1 MECGIRTAECG
12 ILTEDEDNAAWRTA
26 NWEYAE
32 GSKGLRPRGAT
43 QRSEFRNPKSAFH
56 IPRSMRPKSCF
67 LWPGPHILAVSAGIE
82 IRYKIGNERLV
93 KVTERAAAKLS
104 QLLTRQGRPLG
115 ALRVAV
121 IGGGCSG
128 LQYKMDLVDGPA
140 NRDILVESNRVRVV
154 VDPKTALF
162 VSGSSV
168 DFSEDL
174 QKGGF
179 KVTNPNAVA
188 HCSCGES
195 FSA

>member
-1 MECGIRTAECG
+1 MSTA
-12 ILTEDEDNAAWRTA
+12 TE
-26 NWEYAE
+26 
-32 GSKGLRPRGAT
+32 
-43 QRSEFRNPKSAFH
+43 SAVQY
-56 IPRSMRPKSCF
+56 RM
-67 LWPGPHILAVSAGIE
+67 
-82 IRYKIGNERLV
+82 GNEKLIRI
-93 KVTERAAAKLS
+93 TDAASRKLRG
-104 QLLTRQGRPLG
+104 LLERQGRAQG

-140 NRDILVESNRVRVV
+140 NRDIMVESSAVRVV
-154 VDPKTALF
+154 IDPKSALF
-162 VSGSSV
+162 VSGSEL
-168 DFSEDL
+168 DFSDDL

>member
-1 MECGIRTAECG
+1 MDGI
-12 ILTEDEDNAAWRTA
+12 
-26 NWEYAE
+26 
-32 GSKGLRPRGAT
+32 S
-43 QRSEFRNPKSAFH
+43 FR
-56 IPRSMRPKSCF
+56 
-67 LWPGPHILAVSAGIE
+67 
-82 IRYKIGNERLV
+82 IGNEKLIRVLDAASSRL
-93 KVTERAAAKLS
+93 RS
-104 QLLTRQGRPLG
+104 LLEKQGRPGG

-140 NRDILVESNRVRVV
+140 HRDILVESNLVRVV
-154 VDPKTALF
+154 IDPKSALF
-162 VSGSSV
+162 VSGSEL
-168 DFSEDL
+168 DFSDDL

>member
-1 MECGIRTAECG
+1 MHAAVTA
-12 ILTEDEDNAAWRTA
+12 
-26 NWEYAE
+26 
-32 GSKGLRPRGAT
+32 P
-43 QRSEFRNPKSAFH
+43 P
-56 IPRSMRPKSCF
+56 
-67 LWPGPHILAVSAGIE
+67 AVQF
-82 IRYKIGNERLV
+82 KVGNERLV
-93 KVTERAAAKLS
+93 KVTDAASGKLRS
-104 QLLTRQGRPLG
+104 LLEKQGRAPG

-140 NRDILVESNRVRVV
+140 NRDILVESAGVRVV
-154 VDPKTALF
+154 VDPKSALF
-162 VSGSSV
+162 VSGSLV
-168 DFSEDL
+168 DFSDDL

>member
-1 MECGIRTAECG
+1 MTA
-12 ILTEDEDNAAWRTA
+12 
-26 NWEYAE
+26 
-32 GSKGLRPRGAT
+32 
-43 QRSEFRNPKSAFH
+43 
-56 IPRSMRPKSCF
+56 
-67 LWPGPHILAVSAGIE
+67 AGE
-82 IRYKIGNERLV
+82 IKIKIGNEKLV
-93 KVTERAAAKLS
+93 KVTEKASAKLTS
-104 QLLTRQGRPLG
+104 LLTRQGRPEG

-140 NRDILVESNRVRVV
+140 NRDIMVQSAGVKVV
-154 VDPKTALF
+154 IDPKSALF
-162 VSGSSV
+162 VSGSLL

>member
-1 MECGIRTAECG
+1 MTIPPT
-12 ILTEDEDNAAWRTA
+12 
-26 NWEYAE
+26 
-32 GSKGLRPRGAT
+32 
-43 QRSEFRNPKSAFH
+43 SEIK
-56 IPRSMRPKSCF
+56 
-67 LWPGPHILAVSAGIE
+67 
-82 IRYKIGNERLV
+82 YKIGNEKLV
-93 KVTERAAAKLS
+93 KVTENASKKLTS
-104 QLLTRQGRPLG
+104 LLTRQGRPQG

-140 NRDILVESNRVRVV
+140 NRDIMVESQSVRVV
-154 VDPKTALF
+154 VDPKSALF
-162 VSGSSV
+162 VSGSLLDYS
-168 DFSEDL
+168 DDL

>member
-1 MECGIRTAECG
+1 MSIIAIVQNDTVKLG
-12 ILTEDEDNAAWRTA
+12 
-26 NWEYAE
+26 
-32 GSKGLRPRGAT
+32 GLRGLALYEARMDKEWSLTDCISFVVDMTA
-43 QRSEFRNPKSAFH
+43 
-56 IPRSMRPKSCF
+56 
-67 LWPGPHILAVSAGIE
+67 PGE
-82 IRYKIGNERLV
+82 IKIKIGNEKLV
-93 KVTERAAAKLS
+93 KVTEKAGAKLTS
-104 QLLTRQGRPLG
+104 LLTRQGRPQG

-128 LQYKMDLVDGPA
+128 MQYKMDLVDGPA
-140 NRDILVESNRVRVV
+140 NRDIMVQSSGVRVV
-154 VDPKTALF
+154 IDPKSALF
-162 VSGSSV
+162 VSGSEL